1 VRTVGGLP
9 VSYTTLKRTTIVVV
23 VVFFLISFWQDPA
36 GSADT
41 FTGFVGDVG
50 SFFSAVI
57 DKGAT
62 FVQGLLD

>member
-1 VRTVGGLP
+1 M
-9 VSYTTLKRTTIVVV
+9 SYTTLKRTTIVVV

-41 FTGFVGDVG
+41 VTAFVGDVG

>member
-1 VRTVGGLP
+1 MSFESAKKVV
-9 VSYTTLKRTTIVVV
+9 VVVV

-41 FTGFVGDVG
+41 FTGFVGSVG

-62 FVQGLLD
+62 FVKGLAG